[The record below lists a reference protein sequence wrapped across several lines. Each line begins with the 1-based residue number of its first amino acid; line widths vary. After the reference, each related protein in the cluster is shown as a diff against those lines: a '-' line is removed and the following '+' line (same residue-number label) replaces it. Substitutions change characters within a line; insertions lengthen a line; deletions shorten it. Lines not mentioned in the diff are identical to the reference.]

1 MTAAFFYKRSD
12 PLATGQYG
20 FIAPR
25 AVLCAWSSQR
35 YKSFQQLDFSSGG
48 LPSSPD
54 AGVCEGASLAVMGES
69 SPQVVDDGWG
79 IVDVSGLGRFRDVK
93 LWPGGGRAW
102 DWRETGTD
110 HRPGILCEDVTE
122 LVDHEPDLVVLSRGR
137 EGRLGVSPETLSL
150 LATRGVPVVLEK
162 TEAAL
167 ATYNRLAAEGR
178 RVAGLFHTTC

>member
-1 MTAAFFYKRSD
+1 
-12 PLATGQYG
+12 
-20 FIAPR
+20 
-25 AVLCAWSSQR
+25 
-35 YKSFQQLDFSSGG
+35 
-48 LPSSPD
+48 
-54 AGVCEGASLAVMGES
+54 MGES

-79 IVDVSGLGRFRDVK
+79 FVEVSGLGRFRDVK

-122 LVDHEPDLVVLSRGR
+122 LVDHEPDLVILSRGR

-150 LATRGVPVVLEK
+150 LAIRGVPAVCEK
-162 TEAAL
+162 TNAAL